1 VQKLN
6 QVIDTQSHDAEVR
19 HHIDAEDLV
28 AIGGSAADFSR
39 AITEAAGYIRAAL
52 KTVNINSN

>member
-39 AITEAAGYIRAAL
+39 IMTETADYIRVAL
-52 KTVNINSN
+52 QAVK